1 MKKLRCGVIGLGRV
15 GKMHVENRVG
25 KMHVENM
32 YLLPQLDIIC
42 AADYFIEEMS
52 DWLYSVN
59 ITSGYK
65 NYQELLQRD
74 DIEAVFIFTST
85 DMHEEIVTAA
95 AQAGKHIFCEKPLS
109 MNEDEQASMAVLRK
123 VKEKGVTLQVA
134 FNRRFD
140 PQFHEVFELVRSG
153 KIGRP
158 QMIKITSRDP
168 DLLPHDLIKRI
179 GGLIFDFT
187 MHDFDMARFMMQ
199 DEVSEVYVKGN
210 TLIDPSLKNIDDVD
224 TLAVMLT
231 FRNGGYA
238 LIDNSRRAVYG
249 YDQRVEVFG
258 SEGMAYADNVSE
270 STVKVFNSQHCIM
283 KNPLPDFTVRYREAY
298 RTEILHFID
307 SVLHHTPVVCTG
319 EDALLAQRIA
329 IAAQQSLKSGLP
341 VKITSDIYL

>member
-1 MKKLRCGVIGLGRV
+1 MKKLRCGVIGLG
-15 GKMHVENRVG
+15 RVG

-283 KNPLPDFTVRYREAY
+283 KNPLPDFTVRYHEAY

>member
-1 MKKLRCGVIGLGRV
+1 MKKLRCGVIGLG
-15 GKMHVENRVG
+15 RVG

-52 DWLYSVN
+52 YWLYSVN

>member
-1 MKKLRCGVIGLGRV
+1 MKKLRCGVIGLG
-15 GKMHVENRVG
+15 RVG

-168 DLLPHDLIKRI
+168 NLLPHDLIKRI

>member
-1 MKKLRCGVIGLGRV
+1 MKKLRCGVIGLG
-15 GKMHVENRVG
+15 RVG

-109 MNEDEQASMAVLRK
+109 MNEDEQASMAVRRK

>member
-1 MKKLRCGVIGLGRV
+1 MQKLRCGIIGLG
-15 GKMHVENRVG
+15 RVG

-32 YLLPQLDIIC
+32 YLLPQLDIVC
-42 AADYFIEEMS
+42 AADSFIEEMS
-52 DWLYSVN
+52 DWLSSVN

-65 NYQELLQRD
+65 DYQEMLQRD

-95 AQAGKHIFCEKPLS
+95 VQAGKHIFCEKPLS
-109 MNEDEQASMAVLRK
+109 MREDEKASLAVLRA
-123 VKEKGVTLQVA
+123 VKEKGVKLQIA

-140 PQFHEVFELVRSG
+140 PQFREVYELVRRG
-153 KIGRP
+153 KIGQP

-168 DLLPHDLIKRI
+168 ELLPHDLIKRI

-187 MHDFDMARFMMQ
+187 MHDFDMARFIMQ

-210 TLIDPSLKNIDDVD
+210 TLIDPTLKNIDDVD
-224 TLAVMLT
+224 TLVVMLT

-258 SEGMAYADNVSE
+258 SAGMAYADNVSE
-270 STVKVFNSQHCIM
+270 SAVKVYNSQNCIM
-283 KNPLPDFTVRYREAY
+283 KNPLPDFTLRYREAY
-298 RTEILHFID
+298 RTEILNFID
-307 SVLHHTPVVCTG
+307 SVLNHTPIVCTG

-329 IAAQQSLKSGLP
+329 IAAKQSLKSGLP
-341 VKITSDIYL
+341 VKIKTDIQL

>member
-1 MKKLRCGVIGLGRV
+1 MKKLRCGVIGLG
-15 GKMHVENRVG
+15 RVG

-329 IAAQQSLKSGLP
+329 IAAQQSLKIGLP

>member
-1 MKKLRCGVIGLGRV
+1 MKKLRCGVIGLG
-15 GKMHVENRVG
+15 RVG

-238 LIDNSRRAVYG
+238 
-249 YDQRVEVFG
+249 
-258 SEGMAYADNVSE
+258 
-270 STVKVFNSQHCIM
+270 IM

>member
-1 MKKLRCGVIGLGRV
+1 MKKLRCGVIGLG
-15 GKMHVENRVG
+15 RVG

-238 LIDNSRRAVYG
+238 LIDNSRLAVYG

>member
-1 MKKLRCGVIGLGRV
+1 MKKLRCGVIGLG
-15 GKMHVENRVG
+15 RVG

-65 NYQELLQRD
+65 NYQELLQRY

>member
-1 MKKLRCGVIGLGRV
+1 MKKLRCGVIGLG
-15 GKMHVENRVG
+15 RVG

-187 MHDFDMARFMMQ
+187 MHDFDMASFMMQ

>member
-1 MKKLRCGVIGLGRV
+1 MKKLRCGVIGLG
-15 GKMHVENRVG
+15 RVG

-329 IAAQQSLKSGLP
+329 IAAQQSLKRRAAGENN
-341 VKITSDIYL
+341 KRYLSLTASVNNE

>member
-15 GKMHVENRVG
+15 GKMHVEN
-25 KMHVENM
+25 M
-32 YLLPQLDIIC
+32 YLLPQLDIIF

>member
-1 MKKLRCGVIGLGRV
+1 MKKLRCGVIGLG
-15 GKMHVENRVG
+15 RVG

-210 TLIDPSLKNIDDVD
+210 TLIDPRLKNIDDVD

>member
-1 MKKLRCGVIGLGRV
+1 MKKLRCGVIGLG
-15 GKMHVENRVG
+15 RVG

-249 YDQRVEVFG
+249 YDRRVEVFG

>member
-1 MKKLRCGVIGLGRV
+1 MKKLRCGVIGLG
-15 GKMHVENRVG
+15 RVG

-123 VKEKGVTLQVA
+123 VKENGVTLQVA

>member
-1 MKKLRCGVIGLGRV
+1 MKKLRCGVIGLG
-15 GKMHVENRVG
+15 RVG

-95 AQAGKHIFCEKPLS
+95 AQAGKHIFCEKPLI

>member
-1 MKKLRCGVIGLGRV
+1 MKKLRCSVIGLG
-15 GKMHVENRVG
+15 RVG

>member
-1 MKKLRCGVIGLGRV
+1 MKKLRCGVIGLG
-15 GKMHVENRVG
+15 RVG

-210 TLIDPSLKNIDDVD
+210 TLIDHSLKNIDDVD

>member
-1 MKKLRCGVIGLGRV
+1 MEKLRCGVIGLG
-15 GKMHVENRVG
+15 RVG

-65 NYQELLQRD
+65 NYQELLQRG

>member
-1 MKKLRCGVIGLGRV
+1 MKKLRCGVIGLG
-15 GKMHVENRVG
+15 RVG

-249 YDQRVEVFG
+249 YDQRVEVFS

>member
-1 MKKLRCGVIGLGRV
+1 MKKLRCGVIGLG
-15 GKMHVENRVG
+15 RVG

-168 DLLPHDLIKRI
+168 ALLPHDLIKRI

>member
-15 GKMHVENRVG
+15 GKMHVEN
-25 KMHVENM
+25 M

-42 AADYFIEEMS
+42 VADYFIEEMS

>member
-1 MKKLRCGVIGLGRV
+1 MKKLRCGVFGLG
-15 GKMHVENRVG
+15 RVG

>member
-1 MKKLRCGVIGLGRV
+1 MKKLRCGVIGLG
-15 GKMHVENRVG
+15 RVG

-140 PQFHEVFELVRSG
+140 PQFQEVFELVRSG

-179 GGLIFDFT
+179 GGLIFEFT

>member
-1 MKKLRCGVIGLGRV
+1 MKKLRCGVIGLG
-15 GKMHVENRVG
+15 RVG

-42 AADYFIEEMS
+42 AADYFIEDMS

>member
-1 MKKLRCGVIGLGRV
+1 MKKLRCGVIGLG
-15 GKMHVENRVG
+15 RVG

-52 DWLYSVN
+52 DWLCSVN

-85 DMHEEIVTAA
+85 DMHEEIVMAA

-140 PQFHEVFELVRSG
+140 PQFHEVFDLVRSG

-270 STVKVFNSQHCIM
+270 STVKVFNSQHCVM

-341 VKITSDIYL
+341 VKIASDIYL

>member
-1 MKKLRCGVIGLGRV
+1 MKKLRCGVIGLG
-15 GKMHVENRVG
+15 RVG

-199 DEVSEVYVKGN
+199 DDVSEVYVKGN
-210 TLIDPSLKNIDDVD
+210 TVIDPSLKNIDDVD

>member
-1 MKKLRCGVIGLGRV
+1 MKKLRCGVIGLG
-15 GKMHVENRVG
+15 RVG

-109 MNEDEQASMAVLRK
+109 MNEDEQVSMAVLRK

>member
-1 MKKLRCGVIGLGRV
+1 MKKLRCGVIGLG
-15 GKMHVENRVG
+15 RVG

-109 MNEDEQASMAVLRK
+109 MNEDEQASMEVLRK

>member
-1 MKKLRCGVIGLGRV
+1 MKKLRCGVIGLG
-15 GKMHVENRVG
+15 RVG

-199 DEVSEVYVKGN
+199 GEVSEVYVKGN

>member
-1 MKKLRCGVIGLGRV
+1 MKKLRCGVIGLG
-15 GKMHVENRVG
+15 RVG

-187 MHDFDMARFMMQ
+187 MHDIDMARFMMQ

>member
-1 MKKLRCGVIGLGRV
+1 MKKLRCGVIGLGRI
-15 GKMHVENRVG
+15 GKI
-25 KMHVENM
+25 HVENM

>member
-1 MKKLRCGVIGLGRV
+1 MKKLRCGVIGLG
-15 GKMHVENRVG
+15 RVG

-238 LIDNSRRAVYG
+238 LINNSRRAVYG

>member
-1 MKKLRCGVIGLGRV
+1 MKKLRCGVIGLG
-15 GKMHVENRVG
+15 RVG

-168 DLLPHDLIKRI
+168 DLLPRDLIKRI

>member
-1 MKKLRCGVIGLGRV
+1 MEKLRCGVIGLG
-15 GKMHVENRVG
+15 RVG

-85 DMHEEIVTAA
+85 DMLEEIVTAA

-109 MNEDEQASMAVLRK
+109 MNEGEQASMAVLRK

>member
-1 MKKLRCGVIGLGRV
+1 MKKLRCGVIGLG
-15 GKMHVENRVG
+15 RVG

-65 NYQELLQRD
+65 NYQELLQGD

>member
-1 MKKLRCGVIGLGRV
+1 MKKLRCGVIGLG
-15 GKMHVENRVG
+15 RVG

-153 KIGRP
+153 KIGRL

-210 TLIDPSLKNIDDVD
+210 TLIDHSLKNIDDVD

>member
-1 MKKLRCGVIGLGRV
+1 MKKLRCGVIGLG
-15 GKMHVENRVG
+15 RVG

-123 VKEKGVTLQVA
+123 VKERGVTLQVA